1 MLSTRMSAPNC
12 NETWEETLLRRLPY
26 LGHRNWIVVADA
38 AYPQQTS
45 PGIQTILAEGGV
57 ADAVTIVLETVRS
70 SSHVRPIIYLD
81 KELAALPVRHAA
93 GIETVRIRLAAATAG
108 LSVRQL
114 PHDEIIAKLDAA
126 GRNFHVLLI
135 KTRETLPYT
144 SVFIELDC
152 GYWSSEAEQDLR
164 TTMKSPPNL

>member
-1 MLSTRMSAPNC
+1 MSAPHRP
-12 NETWEETLLRRLPY
+12 ETWPEILRHRLPY

-45 PGIQTILAEGGV
+45 PGIETILAEGGI
-57 ADAVTIVLETVRS
+57 AAAVVTVLGAIRAS
-70 SSHVRPIIYLD
+70 GHVRPIVYLD
-81 KELAALPVRHAA
+81 AELAALPARHAV
-93 GIETVRIRLAAATAG
+93 GIAEVRRELATATAG
-108 LSVRQL
+108 LPLRQL
-114 PHDEIIAKLDAA
+114 PHDEIIAQLDAA
-126 GRNFHVLLI
+126 GRNFHILLI

-164 TTMKSPPNL
+164 AAMKTRPNG